1 MSTERRRNAD
11 GGRRRADG
19 PADGSRG
26 GGGRRRADGPP
37 RDEPSGGRRRP
48 DAGDGFWGDDTGPE
62 RPRRRR
68 PPEQE
73 ARSEGRRRS
82 EGERPRRPEGQRRAP
97 ADGDRPRRRP
107 EGERPRRPQDG
118 ERSGHR
124 SEGDRPRRPEGQ
136 RRRQDEDPRGR
147 RRAAGSGPRDPRD
160 RDPRDPRDRGRDREN
175 AARSEG
181 RRAPGRG
188 SRAAAGGGRGG
199 RGGGRRRSRD
209 EEPDDRPWFKRF
221 LSKAWKPAL
230 AVFGLMIIGGVAA
243 FAILY
248 AMAPNVNELEAK
260 SDANL
265 SATQIMWAPEG
276 DAEPEVA
283 VTTGEVRRVE
293 VQSEDIPQTV
303 INGVLAA
310 EQRTFY
316 TDPGISISGIGR
328 ALLSGGE
335 AGGGSTITQQMA
347 RNYYSDLEIENQYIR
362 KIREIFISIKLNQQ
376 MEKEE
381 ILSTYLNT
389 IYFGRNAM
397 GIQMAA
403 QSYFGKDL
411 DELTDAEGAFLGIII
426 QMPSNF
432 QGEMGDWTRTYLNE
446 ERWPYVQNQLA
457 LMHEEDPDLGLPRA
471 EAEALEIPE
480 LVPYGTEEGEEE
492 QEYDPKFDY
501 VRQAVVQEI
510 EERYSGITAQD
521 IATQG
526 FVVQTSL
533 DPALMDAARS
543 SFDVLP
549 NTPEDTMMGLTAV
562 DPATGQIVA
571 FHGGDNVVED
581 VNNSL
586 THRTQAGSSYKPYVL
601 ATALE
606 NGISLNS
613 TFDGDSPQ
621 EFPGLQSEVINA
633 GGRSWGPVNLI
644 QSTAQSIN
652 TPFVELAV
660 QMTPAAVD
668 ELAVQAG
675 VAEEQTTTSAQGPL
689 IALGTHQVSALDQ
702 AEGYSTFAAGGVHR
716 PAHMVTELRTSDGQV
731 IPPDDADLLENGEQV
746 VTADVAA
753 DVTYAMTQVV
763 EPGGGGDQA
772 ALPDGRPVAGKTGT
786 SSDAVSAWFVGYTPQ
801 LVAAVGLS
809 RADANQA
816 LEFDGQTA
824 GEIFGGTTS
833 ANVWREF
840 MTTAMEGVEPAQFPP
855 PAYVGTEQSFVPTP
869 SPSAEESDE
878 PSDEPSAEESP
889 SESPEE
895 CDPSMPDSPACQDQ
909 QTEEPC
915 EPGWGRDCPESP
927 GSGDQEE
934 CGGWGQPACEDT
946 DPSGEA
952 SDPEQDGGEQGGGI
966 FGRTTNTSGEP
977 GGLVILGRND

>member
-37 RDEPSGGRRRP
+37 RDEPSGGRRP
-48 DAGDGFWGDDTGPE
+48 DAGDGFWGDDAGPE

-82 EGERPRRPEGQRRAP
+82 EGERPRRPEGQRR
-97 ADGDRPRRRP
+97 RP
-107 EGERPRRPQDG
+107 
-118 ERSGHR
+118 
-124 SEGDRPRRPEGQ
+124 
-136 RRRQDEDPRGR
+136 DEDPRGR
-147 RRAAGSGPRDPRD
+147 RRASGSGP

-188 SRAAAGGGRGG
+188 SRAAAGGGGRGG
-199 RGGGRRRSRD
+199 RGGGRRRGRD

-230 AVFGLMIIGGVAA
+230 AVFGLMIIGGVAT

-248 AMAPNVNELEAK
+248 ATAPNVNELEAK
-260 SDANL
+260 ADTDL

-347 RNYYSDLEIENQYIR
+347 RNYYSDLEIDNQYIR

-376 MEKEE
+376 MEKEK

-432 QGEMGDWTRTYLNE
+432 QGEMGDWTRTYLTE
-446 ERWPYVQNQLA
+446 ERWPYVQDQLA
-457 LMHEEDPDLGLPRA
+457 LMHEDDPDLGLPRA

-510 EERYSGITAQD
+510 EERYSEQGITAQD

-586 THRTQAGSSYKPYVL
+586 VHRTQAGSSYKPYVL
-601 ATALE
+601 ATALK

-621 EFPGLQSEVINA
+621 EFPELQSPVINA
-633 GGRSWGPVNLI
+633 GDRSWGPVNLI
-644 QSTAQSIN
+644 QSTAQSVN

-660 QMTPAAVD
+660 RMTPAAVD
-668 ELAVQAG
+668 QLAVQAG

-716 PAHMVTELRTSDGQV
+716 PAHMVTELRTADGTV
-731 IPPDDADLLENGEQV
+731 VPPNDADLLEEGEQV
-746 VTADVAA
+746 VTSDVAA

-763 EPGGGGDQA
+763 EPGGGGENA

-878 PSDEPSAEESP
+878 PTDEPSPEESA
-889 SESPEE
+889 SESPPE
-895 CDPSMPDSPACQDQ
+895 CDPAMPDSPECQGQ

-915 EPGWGRDCPESP
+915 EPGMGRDCPESP
-927 GSGDQEE
+927 GTGDQEE
-934 CGGWGQPACEDT
+934 CGMFPRPGCEET
-946 DPSGEA
+946 EPSGDA
-952 SDPEQDGGEQGGGI
+952 TDPEQDGGDQGGWPFRANGAGSDANRMI
-966 FGRTTNTSGEP
+966 
-977 GGLVILGRND
+977 ILGRDD

>member
-1 MSTERRRNAD
+1 
-11 GGRRRADG
+11 
-19 PADGSRG
+19 
-26 GGGRRRADGPP
+26 
-37 RDEPSGGRRRP
+37 
-48 DAGDGFWGDDTGPE
+48 
-62 RPRRRR
+62 
-68 PPEQE
+68 
-73 ARSEGRRRS
+73 
-82 EGERPRRPEGQRRAP
+82 
-97 ADGDRPRRRP
+97 
-107 EGERPRRPQDG
+107 
-118 ERSGHR
+118 
-124 SEGDRPRRPEGQ
+124 
-136 RRRQDEDPRGR
+136 
-147 RRAAGSGPRDPRD
+147 
-160 RDPRDPRDRGRDREN
+160 
-175 AARSEG
+175 
-181 RRAPGRG
+181 
-188 SRAAAGGGRGG
+188 
-199 RGGGRRRSRD
+199 
-209 EEPDDRPWFKRF
+209 
-221 LSKAWKPAL
+221 
-230 AVFGLMIIGGVAA
+230 MIIGGVAA
-243 FAILY
+243 FAVLY
-248 AMAPNVNELEAK
+248 AMAPNVDELEAK

-283 VTTGEVRRVE
+283 LTSGEVRRVE
-293 VQSEDIPQTV
+293 VQREDIPPSV

-328 ALLSGGE
+328 AVLSGGE

-376 MEKEE
+376 MEKDA
-381 ILSTYLNT
+381 ILTTYLNT
-389 IYFGRNAM
+389 IYFGRGAM
-397 GIQMAA
+397 GIQMASQA
-403 QSYFGKDL
+403 YFDKDL
-411 DELTDAEGAFLGIII
+411 SELTDAEGAFLGIII

-432 QGEMGDWTRTYLNE
+432 QGEMGDWTRTYLND
-446 ERWPYVQNQLA
+446 ERWPYVQEQLA
-457 LMHEEDPDLGLPRA
+457 LMHEDDPDLGLPRA

-480 LVPYGTEEGEEE
+480 LAPYGTQEGEEE

-501 VRQAVVQEI
+501 VYNAVLSEI
-510 EERYSGITAQD
+510 EERYSQQGITAQD

-571 FHGGDNVVED
+571 FHGGDNVAED

-601 ATALE
+601 ATALK

-633 GGRSWGPVNLI
+633 GDRSWGPVNLI

-668 ELAVQAG
+668 DLAVQAG

-716 PAHMVTELRTSDGQV
+716 PAHMITELRTADGTV
-731 IPPDDADLLENGEQV
+731 IPPDDADLLENGERV

-809 RADANQA
+809 RADASQP

-840 MTTAMEGVEPAQFPP
+840 MTTAMEGVEPAQFPQ

-869 SPSAEESDE
+869 SPSAEPTEE
-878 PSDEPSAEESP
+878 PSEEPSPEESP
-889 SESPEE
+889 SASPGE
-895 CDPSMPDSPACQDQ
+895 CDPAMPDSPECQDE
-909 QTEEPC
+909 QTGEPC
-915 EPGWGRDCPESP
+915 EPGIGRDCPESP
-927 GSGDQEE
+927 GTGDQEE
-934 CGGWGQPACEDT
+934 CGTWPLPACEDT

-952 SDPEQDGGEQGGGI
+952 SDPEQDGGDQGGWPFRANETGSDANRMI
-966 FGRTTNTSGEP
+966 
-977 GGLVILGRND
+977 ILSRND

>member
-26 GGGRRRADGPP
+26 GGGRRRAGGPP
-37 RDEPSGGRRRP
+37 RDESSGGRRP
-48 DAGDGFWGDDTGPE
+48 ADAEGGFWGDDAGPE

-118 ERSGHR
+118 ERSGRR
-124 SEGDRPRRPEGQ
+124 SEGERPRRPEGQ
-136 RRRQDEDPRGR
+136 RRRPDEDPRGR
-147 RRAAGSGPRDPRD
+147 RRAAGPG
-160 RDPRDPRDRGRDREN
+160 PRDPRDRGRDREN
-175 AARSEG
+175 AVRSEG

-188 SRAAAGGGRGG
+188 SRAASGGGGRG
-199 RGGGRRRSRD
+199 GGGRRRSRD

-230 AVFGLMIIGGVAA
+230 AVFGLMIIGGVAT

-248 AMAPNVNELEAK
+248 AMAPNEDELQAK
-260 SDANL
+260 SETQL
-265 SATQIMWAPEG
+265 SATQIMWAPQG

-283 VTTGEVRRVE
+283 ITTGEVRRVE
-293 VQSEDIPQTV
+293 VQREDIPPSV
-303 INGVLAA
+303 VNGVLAA

-328 ALLSGGE
+328 AVLSGGE

-347 RNYYSDLEIENQYIR
+347 RNYYSDLDIENQYIR

-376 MEKEE
+376 MDKDE
-381 ILSTYLNT
+381 ILTTYLNN
-389 IYFGRNAM
+389 IYFGRNSM
-397 GIQMAA
+397 GIQMASQA
-403 QSYFGKDL
+403 YFGKDL
-411 DELTDAEGAFLGIII
+411 KDLTNAEGAFLGIII

-432 QGEMGDWTRTYLNE
+432 QGEMGDWTRTYLTE
-446 ERWPYVQNQLA
+446 ERWPYVQEQLA
-457 LMHEEDPDLGLPRA
+457 LMHEEDPDLGLPRD
-471 EAEALEIPE
+471 EAMALEIPE
-480 LVPYGTEEGEEE
+480 LVPYGTQEGEEE
-492 QEYDPKFDY
+492 EEYDPKFDY
-501 VRQAVVQEI
+501 VRNAVVQEI

-526 FVVQTSL
+526 YVVQTSL

-549 NTPEDTMMGLTAV
+549 DTPEDTMMGLTAV
-562 DPATGQIVA
+562 DPATGEIVA
-571 FHGGDNVVED
+571 FHGGDNAVED

-601 ATALE
+601 ATALS
-606 NGISLNS
+606 NDISLRS

-633 GGRSWGPVNLI
+633 GNRSWGPVDLI

-652 TPFVELAV
+652 TPFVELASRLG
-660 QMTPAAVD
+660 AAQVD
-668 ELAVQAG
+668 ELAVRAG
-675 VAEEQTTTSAQGPL
+675 VAEEQTGTSAQGPL
-689 IALGTHQVSALDQ
+689 VALGTHQVSALDQ
-702 AEGYSTFAAGGVHR
+702 ASGYSTFAAGGVHR
-716 PAHMVTELRTSDGQV
+716 PAHMVTELRTADGGV
-731 IPPDDADLLENGEQV
+731 IPPDDADLLENGERV
-746 VTADVAA
+746 VTEEVAA

-763 EPGGGGDQA
+763 APGGGGEKA

-809 RADANQA
+809 RADANDTLQ
-816 LEFDGQTA
+816 FDGQTA
-824 GEIFGGTTS
+824 DQIFGGTTS
-833 ANVWREF
+833 ARVWNEF
-840 MTTAMEGVEPAQFPP
+840 MTTAMEGVEHGSFPP

-869 SPSAEESDE
+869 SPSGEPSEEESEE
-878 PSDEPSAEESP
+878 PSPEESP
-889 SESPEE
+889 VESPPE
-895 CDPSMPDSPACQDQ
+895 CDPAMPDSPECQDQ

-927 GSGDQEE
+927 ELPGDPQE
-934 CGGWGQPACEDT
+934 CSRPNPPAHCEGAEPT
-946 DPSGEA
+946 GEA
-952 SDPEQDGGEQGGGI
+952 TDSEQDQDTWPFGRAAGGGD
-966 FGRTTNTSGEP
+966 GR
-977 GGLVILGRND
+977 VILLGRDD